1 MLLYQNPDMQ
11 AEELEKLM
19 RKYDGYK
26 GIDVPRRTE
35 SQSEKSSYQE
45 QRQPIRPKESMRDI
59 IYNGV
64 GV

>member
-35 SQSEKSSYQE
+35 SQSEKSSYPE
-45 QRQPIRPKESMRDI
+45 QRQPIRPK
-59 IYNGV
+59 
-64 GV
+64 